1 MLSTIEK
8 MSLSDVATALSV
20 IIEILF
26 HLGFGY
32 HNLYVGYPTYDG
44 PLIPVLTA
52 VVSMH
57 FSLSFLFTEFFLGSE
72 LFQKVY
78 GLRSFKIYGIIEL
91 FGCLVWFWVYFLGS
105 KQPLKG

>member
-1 MLSTIEK
+1 MSSTIEK
-8 MSLSDVATALSV
+8 MSLSDVATAFSV
-20 IIEILF
+20 INEILF

-32 HNLYVGYPTYDG
+32 LTYVG
-44 PLIPVLTA
+44 PLIPVLMA
-52 VVSMH
+52 VPMLFPMSY
-57 FSLSFLFTEFFLGSE
+57 LFTEFFLGSE

>member
-1 MLSTIEK
+1 MSSTIEK
-8 MSLSDVATALSV
+8 MSLSDVATAFSV

-52 VVSMH
+52 VVSMD
-57 FSLSFLFTEFFLGSE
+57 FSVAFLFMEF
-72 LFQKVY
+72 Y
-78 GLRSFKIYGIIEL
+78 
-91 FGCLVWFWVYFLGS
+91 LVKCY
-105 KQPLKG
+105 

>member
-1 MLSTIEK
+1 MSSTIEK
-8 MSLSDVATALSV
+8 MFLSDVATCTTFSV

-32 HNLYVGYPTYDG
+32 PTYVG
-44 PLIPVLTA
+44 PLPLMLTA
-52 VVSMH
+52 VFMQ
-57 FSLSFLFTEFFLGSE
+57 FPMSFLFMEFFLGSE
-72 LFQKVY
+72 LFLKVY
-78 GLRSFKIYGIIEL
+78 GLSFKIYGIIEL

>member
-8 MSLSDVATALSV
+8 MSLSDVATACSV
-20 IIEILF
+20 ITEILF

-32 HNLYVGYPTYDG
+32 PTDVG

-52 VVSMH
+52 VVSMQ
-57 FSLSFLFTEFFLGSE
+57 FSMSFLFTEFFLGSE
-72 LFQKVY
+72 LFLKAF
-78 GLRSFKIYGIIEL
+78 GLSFKIYGIIEL

>member
-1 MLSTIEK
+1 MSSTIEK
-8 MSLSDVATALSV
+8 MSLSDVATAFSV

-32 HNLYVGYPTYDG
+32 PTDDG

-52 VVSMH
+52 VVSMD
-57 FSLSFLFTEFFLGSE
+57 FSVAFLFMEFYLGSE
-72 LFQKVY
+72 LFLKVY
-78 GLRSFKIYGIIEL
+78 GLSFKIYGIIEL

>member
-1 MLSTIEK
+1 MSSTIEK
-8 MSLSDVATALSV
+8 MSLSDVATAFSV

-32 HNLYVGYPTYDG
+32 PIENN
-44 PLIPVLTA
+44 IPFLTA
-52 VVSMH
+52 VASMN
-57 FSLSFLFTEFFLGSE
+57 FPMSYLFTEFFLGSE

-91 FGCLVWFWVYFLGS
+91 FGCLVWFWVYYLGS